1 MDQLQLT
8 QIRSHPRVDY
18 VEENQIARA
27 VDCSLQNSAI
37 WGLSR
42 ISERAIELDGTY
54 KYPSHA
60 GSGVDAYIFDTGIR
74 VTHNEFEG
82 RAFFDWKASSSY
94 SDTDGNGHGTHVA
107 STVGG
112 KTYGVAKAVQLY
124 AYKVLGDTGSGTYA
138 GIVAGVDAAVA
149 KYKSRGRRP
158 SVGNMSLGGGY
169 SAAVNSAVSKASSEG
184 LIVVVAAGND
194 DNDAC
199 LYSPASAA
207 TVITV
212 AASDTADQSGNQ
224 VDVRSSF
231 SNYGDCVT
239 MLAPGSDITGAWY
252 NSNTATRTISG
263 TSMASPH
270 ICGGAALYLGENP
283 NANFPTVQAALEG
296 QSTLGAVNM
305 ACAGDATCNKT
316 PNKLLYVA
324 SC

>member
-1 MDQLQLT
+1 
-8 QIRSHPRVDY
+8 
-18 VEENQIARA
+18 
-27 VDCSLQNSAI
+27 
-37 WGLSR
+37 
-42 ISERAIELDGTY
+42 
-54 KYPSHA
+54 
-60 GSGVDAYIFDTGIR
+60 
-74 VTHNEFEG
+74 
-82 RAFFDWKASSSY
+82 
-94 SDTDGNGHGTHVA
+94 
-107 STVGG
+107 
-112 KTYGVAKAVQLY
+112 LY

-138 GIVAGVDAAVA
+138 GIIAGVDAAIDRF
-149 KYKSRGRRP
+149 KSRGRRP

-169 SAAVNSAVSKASSEG
+169 SAAVNTAVSKASTEG

-199 LYSPASAA
+199 LYSPASAQ
-207 TVITV
+207 TVISV

-239 MLAPGSDITGAWY
+239 MIAPGSDITGAWY

-283 NANFPTVQAALEG
+283 TANFNTVQAALEG
-296 QSTLGAVNM
+296 ASTLGAVNM
-305 ACAGDATCNKT
+305 ACSGDATCLKT

-324 SC
+324 NC